1 MNYEQVELLER
12 LAAEYTLGTLR
23 GRARRRFERLCVGS
37 AAARSAVYRW
47 EDHWSALSR
56 TVPPVEPSRQVWAAV
71 SRRLFGDDPG
81 AVAAPPR
88 VRRWRAWQLAA
99 AAGLV
104 AVALIVGL
112 IVRQPAP
119 PALQTLAVLGT
130 DTAHPVWRLE
140 RRLPLTALT
149 IEVVGTVPEA
159 VGKSYELWAL
169 PRGGGAPISLGL
181 LPTGGRAERTL
192 SEPQR
197 LALLAADKVAVSV
210 EPLGGSPTGS
220 PTGPIVIVTNVS
232 AAG

>member
-1 MNYEQVELLER
+1 MNYEQAELLDR

-23 GRARRRFERLCVGS
+23 GSARRRFERLCVDS

-47 EDHWSALSR
+47 EDRWSAVSR
-56 TVPPVEPSRQVWAAV
+56 RLTPVAPSPQVWTAV
-71 SRRLFGDDPG
+71 SRRLFGAD
-81 AVAAPPR
+81 VAAGTAPR
-88 VRRWRAWQLAA
+88 VGRRRAWQLAA

-112 IVRQPAP
+112 IVRQAAP
-119 PALQTLAVLGT
+119 PPLQTLAVLGT

-149 IEVVGTVPEA
+149 VEVIGAVPEA
-159 VGKSYELWAL
+159 AGKSYELWAL
-169 PRGGGAPISLGL
+169 PRGGAPVSLGL
-181 LPTGGRAERTL
+181 LPAAGRAERTL

-197 LALLAADKVAVSV
+197 LALLSADKVAVSV

-220 PTGPIVIVTNVS
+220 PTGPVVIVTNVP